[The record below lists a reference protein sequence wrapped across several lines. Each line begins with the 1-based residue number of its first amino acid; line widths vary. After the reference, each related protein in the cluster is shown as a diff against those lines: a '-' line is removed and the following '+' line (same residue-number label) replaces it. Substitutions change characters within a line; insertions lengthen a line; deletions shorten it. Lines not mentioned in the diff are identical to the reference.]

1 MTTATANTGT
11 KREMRTPSQPFM
23 GCSLRRL
30 PHIDRKSPRSHR
42 IHHSP
47 WSVVPAG
54 NYGWKL
60 KYEPPWFEFLSVE
73 LLTPGLALVLS
84 QRSREGKLALL
95 THSKLLFIYSRYTRR
110 ESAPLELLLIYYR

>member
-1 MTTATANTGT
+1 
-11 KREMRTPSQPFM
+11 MRTPSQPFM

-60 KYEPPWFEFLSVE
+60 KYEPPWFEILSVE
-73 LLTPGLALVLS
+73 LLTPGLALLLS
-84 QRSREGKLALL
+84 QESRWKISFIDLQQV
-95 THSKLLFIYSRYTRR
+95 TPHLFQIYKERISPTGVT
-110 ESAPLELLLIYYR
+110 ADLQ